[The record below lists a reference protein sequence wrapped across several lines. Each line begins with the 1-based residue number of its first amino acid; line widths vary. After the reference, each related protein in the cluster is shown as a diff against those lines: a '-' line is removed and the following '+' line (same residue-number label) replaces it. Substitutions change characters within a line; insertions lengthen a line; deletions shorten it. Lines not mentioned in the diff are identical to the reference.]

1 MLNQI
6 KRCYNY
12 LDLPYN
18 ASIEDVQTRQKVMI
32 KLIRAKGLKT
42 GKLNEKKIKKINI
55 AAEKIIFYI
64 NKYGPAKNG
73 FFCAFCNLF
82 VCNFIIDLTYQ
93 CPCIDLSRLN
103 YNLKVE
109 NMLLHLLDFYLCT
122 PSIDIAN
129 SR

>member
-1 MLNQI
+1 MLSQI

-73 FFCAFCNLF
+73 FKFETDINSTINLLFAFLLSFVLF
-82 VCNFIIDLTYQ
+82 ATCLFAIL
-93 CPCIDLSRLN
+93 
-103 YNLKVE
+103 
-109 NMLLHLLDFYLCT
+109 
-122 PSIDIAN
+122 
-129 SR
+129 